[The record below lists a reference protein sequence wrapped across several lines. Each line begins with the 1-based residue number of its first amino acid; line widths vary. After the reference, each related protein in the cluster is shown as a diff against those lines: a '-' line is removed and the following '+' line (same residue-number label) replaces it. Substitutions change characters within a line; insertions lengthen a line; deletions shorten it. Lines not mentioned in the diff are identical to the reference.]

1 MPTTYTHLSSHERDL
16 VAVLRSR
23 GQSLRQIARVL
34 GRDPGTI
41 SRELRRNAPPV
52 HTGYYLA
59 HKAQQRAET
68 RNRRAHRR
76 PRLKAARV
84 RHYVAQRLQAGWSP
98 ELIAGRWRRR
108 HPACAI
114 SHEAIY
120 QWVYAEARH
129 LVPCLVR
136 AHRRRRYRGYVRGKH
151 RRVHI
156 PSRVSIRQR
165 PAAVERRRHFGHWET
180 DTMISHAS
188 AAALQITVERKARY
202 TKLAALPRKGARE
215 MRLALTRRL
224 SQYPR
229 GLRRSLTYDNG
240 SENTEH
246 VETNRVLGSRSYFC
260 EPFHSWERGT
270 VENTIGLVR
279 RFFPK
284 RTDLAQ
290 LSKPQVQSVER
301 WLNHRPRKCLGFQTP
316 AEVFKSAG
324 VALAG

>member
-41 SRELRRNAPPV
+41 SRELRRNAPPIY
-52 HTGYYLA
+52 TGYYLA

-68 RNRRAHRR
+68 RNRRAHQR
-76 PRLKAARV
+76 PRLKSARV
-84 RHYVAQRLQAGWSP
+84 RHYVARRLRAGWSP
-98 ELIAGRWRRR
+98 ELIAGRWTRR
-108 HPACAI
+108 HPDCAI

-120 QWVYAEARH
+120 QWVYAEARP

-136 AHRRRRYRGYVRGKH
+136 AHRSRRYRGYVRGKH

-156 PSRVSIRQR
+156 PSRVSIQQR
-165 PAAVERRRHFGHWET
+165 PAVVERRRQVGHWET
-180 DTMISHAS
+180 DTMISRAS
-188 AAALQITVERKARY
+188 AAALQITVERTARY
-202 TKLAALPRKGARE
+202 TRLAALPRKGARE
-215 MRLALTRRL
+215 MRQALTRRL

-246 VETNRVLGSRSYFC
+246 VQTNRVLGSRSYFC

-290 LSKPQVQSVER
+290 VSKAQVQSVER

>member
-41 SRELRRNAPPV
+41 SRELRRNVPPIY
-52 HTGYYLA
+52 TGYYLA

-68 RNRRAHRR
+68 RNRRTHRR
-76 PRLKAARV
+76 PRLKSARV
-84 RHYVAQRLQAGWSP
+84 RHYVARCLRAGWSP
-98 ELIAGRWRRR
+98 ELIAGRWTRR
-108 HPACAI
+108 HPDYAI

-136 AHRRRRYRGYVRGKH
+136 AHRSRRYRGYVRGKH

-156 PSRVSIRQR
+156 PSRVSIQPR
-165 PAAVERRRHFGHWET
+165 PAVVGRRRQVGHWET
-180 DTMISHAS
+180 DTMISRTS
-188 AAALQITVERKARY
+188 AAALQITVERTARY
-202 TKLAALPRKGARE
+202 TRLAALPRKGARE
-215 MRLALTRRL
+215 MRQALTRRL

-246 VETNRVLGSRSYFC
+246 AQTNRVLGSRSYFC
-260 EPFHSWERGT
+260 EPLHSWERGT

-290 LSKPQVQSVER
+290 VSKAQVQSVER

-316 AEVFKSAG
+316 AEVFKAAG